1 MGFSKIIAEKS
12 LFMVMNSGG
21 GGVDKALEWI
31 DAHSD
36 DADFNEELK
45 IVG

>member
-12 LFMVMNSGG
+12 LFMVLQTG